1 MNNDIIPFLSLFLAI
16 LPIFSISALVLKQ
29 HGNLELSLSPSG
41 FQLKVDG
48 RKNTTLPPVEPE
60 I

>member
-1 MNNDIIPFLSLFLAI
+1 MNNDIIPILGLLLAI
-16 LPIFSISALVLKQ
+16 LPTLGISALVLKQ
-29 HGNLELSLSPSG
+29 HGNLEVSLSPNG

-48 RKNTTLPPVEPE
+48 RKNNTLPPVEPE

>member
-1 MNNDIIPFLSLFLAI
+1 MNNVIIPILGLLLVILLA
-16 LPIFSISALVLKQ
+16 FGVSTLVLRQ
-29 HGNLELSLSPSG
+29 NGNLELSLSPNG

-48 RKNTTLPPVEPE
+48 RKNNTLPPSEPK